1 MAHERILLA
10 HGGGGWLTQQL
21 IAEMIVS
28 RFANPALA
36 PLGDSAVL
44 DQPAGRL
51 AFTTDTY
58 VVNPLRFPGG
68 DIGRLA
74 VCGTVNDLA
83 MSGARPLFISLALI
97 LEEGLPLDDLGAIL
111 DSAKAAA
118 GEAGVQV
125 ACGDTKVVER
135 GAADGCYINTSGIGV
150 IPDGVDL
157 GPHRVEPG
165 DAVLVSGTIGDH
177 GIAIMSRREGLSF
190 TTPVE
195 SDVAPLAGL
204 VEAIL
209 GAGGEGVHALRDP
222 TRGGVG
228 MIVCE
233 VAEACG
239 RDVELS
245 EAALPV
251 RPEVRG
257 ACELLGLD
265 PLYVANEGKV
275 VAFCSQ
281 GAAQAVLEAMRA
293 HPLGTEAAII
303 GRVLDGQR
311 GRVTLATEIGGK
323 RVVEKPYGE
332 QLPRIC

>member
-1 MAHERILLA
+1 MADERVLLA
-10 HGGGGWLTQQL
+10 HGGGGWLTHQL
-21 IAEMIVS
+21 IEELVLS
-28 RFANPALA
+28 RFANPVLA
-36 PLGDSAVL
+36 PLGDSAIL
-44 DQPAGRL
+44 DHPGGRL
-51 AFTTDTY
+51 AFTTDSY
-58 VVNPLRFPGG
+58 VVKPLRFPGG

-97 LEEGLPLDDLGAIL
+97 LEEGLALADLAAIL

-118 GEAGVQV
+118 EEAGVQV

-135 GAADGCYINTSGIGV
+135 GAADGCYINTSGVGV
-150 IPDGVDL
+150 VPDGLDL

-177 GIAIMSRREGLSF
+177 GIAITSQREGLAF
-190 TTPVE
+190 ATPVA

-204 VEAIL
+204 VEAVL
-209 GAGGEGVHALRDP
+209 RAGGEGVHALRDP

-228 MIVCE
+228 MVICE
-233 VAEACG
+233 IAEACG

-245 EAALPV
+245 EADLPV
-251 RPEVRG
+251 RGAVRG

-265 PLYVANEGKV
+265 PLYVANEGKAV
-275 VAFCSQ
+275 VFCAQ
-281 GAAQAVLEAMRA
+281 GAANDVLEAMRG
-293 HPLGTEAAII
+293 HPLGADAAVI
-303 GRVLDGQR
+303 GRVLDGER
-311 GRVTLATEIGGK
+311 GRVTLATEIGGR